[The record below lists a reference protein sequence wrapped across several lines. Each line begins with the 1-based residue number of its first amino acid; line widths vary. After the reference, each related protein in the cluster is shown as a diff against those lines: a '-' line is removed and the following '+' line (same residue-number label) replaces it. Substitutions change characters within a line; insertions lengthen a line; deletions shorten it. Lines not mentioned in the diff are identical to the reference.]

1 MGVKKNAM
9 NTKTYRF
16 FVSTKSSSLDGL
28 VVNDFLTQLNDF
40 YKRLELWYDSKTPIL
55 VKIYENYRKQV
66 EGMIELKTR
75 LLSIFQ
81 LQNIVE
87 LIETKMS
94 FNNNI
99 N

>member
-1 MGVKKNAM
+1 M